1 MKLELL
7 ELASNVPFDDRPNM
21 EATIDD
27 VSKTLVRDFL
37 VKTGS
42 KLAQQVET
50 EPFEKVLHGMDLL
63 AGPKEAIY
71 PKNVALMMFNDH
83 PEKFF
88 PCTQVDI
95 VMFPGGKREDPNN
108 FVEVPPIVGPISAI
122 FEKTM
127 AYLNTN
133 VLKMKVRKVAT
144 KSESEKAWN
153 YPYAALEEIVANCLY
168 HRDYRQ
174 REPIEI
180 QVEPHELRFISY
192 GGPDRSVRL
201 EDFSKGIVN
210 PRRYRNRRIG
220 DFFKEL
226 DITEGK
232 STGVPTIVG
241 AMKDNGSPAVRFEF
255 DEERTWFMVTVP
267 VHEWFLDDTLSN
279 DDTLNDTLND
289 TIKKEDAD
297 LQLTERQE
305 QMLALLGENDRM
317 LIEELMAHFK
327 VSRPTVNR
335 DIEKLKKVGALIRLK
350 GKKTGYWMV
359 MWKVK

>member
-1 MKLELL
+1 
-7 ELASNVPFDDRPNM
+7 
-21 EATIDD
+21 
-27 VSKTLVRDFL
+27 
-37 VKTGS
+37 
-42 KLAQQVET
+42 
-50 EPFEKVLHGMDLL
+50 
-63 AGPKEAIY
+63 
-71 PKNVALMMFNDH
+71 
-83 PEKFF
+83 
-88 PCTQVDI
+88 
-95 VMFPGGKREDPNN
+95 
-108 FVEVPPIVGPISAI
+108 
-122 FEKTM
+122 M

-168 HRDYRQ
+168 HRDYHQ

-267 VHEWFLDDTLSN
+267 VHEWFLDDTLST
-279 DDTLNDTLND
+279 DDTLND
-289 TIKKEDAD
+289 
-297 LQLTERQE
+297 RV
-305 QMLALLGENDRM
+305 NDRVKILQEPISLTVRQKVILSM
-317 LIEELMAHFK
+317 IEKNDRVNTEEMK
-327 VSRPTVNR
+327 TRCGVSIATINR
-335 DIEKLKKVGALIRLK
+335 DIAIMKKKGVLIRV
-350 GKKTGYWMV
+350 GSDKTGCWMIAR
-359 MWKVK
+359 KVK

>member
-1 MKLELL
+1 
-7 ELASNVPFDDRPNM
+7 M
-21 EATIDD
+21 E
-27 VSKTLVRDFL
+27 
-37 VKTGS
+37 
-42 KLAQQVET
+42 
-50 EPFEKVLHGMDLL
+50 LL

-95 VMFPGGKREDPNN
+95 VMFPGGKVKDPNN
-108 FVEVPPIVGPISAI
+108 FIEVPPITGPINAI
-122 FEKTM
+122 FDKTM
-127 AYLNTN
+127 IYLETN
-133 VLKMKVRKVAT
+133 VLKLKVKKVGT

-241 AMKDNGSPAVRFEF
+241 AMKENGSPAVKFEF

-267 VHEWFLDDTLSN
+267 VHEWFLEDDTEN
-279 DDTLNDTLND
+279 DIENG
-289 TIKKEDAD
+289 IEKM
-297 LQLTERQE
+297 LQLPLVLTDRQLKIVGMIE
-305 QMLALLGENDRM
+305 KNDRVTT
-317 LIEELMAHFK
+317 EEMMARCK
-327 VSRPTVNR
+327 VSLSTINR
-335 DIEKLKKVGALIRLK
+335 DISQLKKSGVLIRVGGDK
-350 GKKTGYWMV
+350 GGYWMIAR
-359 MWKVK
+359 KVK